1 MPSTIK
7 TLEQTTYDT
16 VRSSSFIKIH
26 GRPTQSD
33 NKNLK
38 KEALDLASELDDITY
53 DWSRSPT
60 GDEYGLLAKIIG
72 KDEYYH
78 LTNLMWTQE
87 LEPATYDP
95 AINDTTATYTRKQM
109 EQEWEHTRKTWA
121 IHKGFLWG
129 VAANF
134 RDARNKSWY
143 SQLKSVHTA
152 YRNTT
157 PIQIFGTPEL
167 MMVSTQRP
175 CKEES
180 THCLLC
186 GVGWRAALHSF
197 WQAP

>member
-53 DWSRSPT
+53 AWQSPN
-60 GDEYGLLAKIIG
+60 GEEYGLLAAIIG

-87 LEPATYDP
+87 VEPAT
-95 AINDTTATYTRKQM
+95 
-109 EQEWEHTRKTWA
+109 
-121 IHKGFLWG
+121 
-129 VAANF
+129 
-134 RDARNKSWY
+134 
-143 SQLKSVHTA
+143 
-152 YRNTT
+152 
-157 PIQIFGTPEL
+157 
-167 MMVSTQRP
+167 
-175 CKEES
+175 
-180 THCLLC
+180 
-186 GVGWRAALHSF
+186 
-197 WQAP
+197 